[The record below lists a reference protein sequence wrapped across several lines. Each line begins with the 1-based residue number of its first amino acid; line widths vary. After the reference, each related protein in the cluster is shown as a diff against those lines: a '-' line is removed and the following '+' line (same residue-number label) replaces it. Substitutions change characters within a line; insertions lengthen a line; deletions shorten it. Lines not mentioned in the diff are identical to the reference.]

1 MGNSNETPLAGGQ
14 CFSRQQRLLSSP
26 DFQRIFTEAQ
36 CKSADRYLILLACRN
51 SYSYPRLGL
60 AITKKKIKTAVAR
73 QRIKRLIRE
82 SFRHN
87 KELLGGLDIVVMTQT
102 CSQAVDNK
110 VLFNSLKDHWHKLA
124 QRCKKS

>member
-36 CKSADRYLILLACRN
+36 CKSADRYLILR
-51 SYSYPRLGL
+51 L